1 VTRVS
6 GVAVAVEG
14 GVNDRVAVDSGVNEC
29 VAVGVVDA
37 LGVDVAGRELGLGE
51 AAVNRVAVGVA
62 SVVAASSSAQPA
74 RTASNAAVRHSAPAD
89 APRCTSRPFRT
100 CRSARIRDI

>member
-1 VTRVS
+1 MTRVS

-37 LGVDVAGRELGLGE
+37 LGVDVAGRGLGLGE
-51 AAVNRVAVGVA
+51 ADGQSRRGRRREGGRRVVIG
-62 SVVAASSSAQPA
+62 ASSQ
-74 RTASNAAVRHSAPAD
+74 D
-89 APRCTSRPFRT
+89 GE
-100 CRSARIRDI
+100 